1 MTAQPQSI
9 YQRVIDK
16 TKPVAFQ
23 GQLIA
28 QSVEKRLEMQRLSG
42 VRWEGRGGRGWGHF
56 GDQGRTIA
64 YPVLC
69 TCHSLPSFLAEV
81 HFDRVTAAIAR
92 LVGILYKR
100 Q

>member
-42 VRWEGRGGRGWGHF
+42 VRWEGRGGRGWGHLVTK
-56 GDQGRTIA
+56 GGLLHI
-64 YPVLC
+64 LSC
-69 TCHSLPSFLAEV
+69 GTCPSLPSFLAEV
-81 HFDRVTAAIAR
+81 HFDRVTATIAR
-92 LVGILYKR
+92 LIRILYNR

>member
-42 VRWEGRGGRGWGHF
+42 VRRLGKGGVREGEVGC
-56 GDQGRTIA
+56 GD
-64 YPVLC
+64 
-69 TCHSLPSFLAEV
+69 FEMEV
-81 HFDRVTAAIAR
+81 
-92 LVGILYKR
+92 GY
-100 Q
+100 

>member
-42 VRWEGRGGRGWGHF
+42 VRRLGKEG
-56 GDQGRTIA
+56 
-64 YPVLC
+64 
-69 TCHSLPSFLAEV
+69 
-81 HFDRVTAAIAR
+81 
-92 LVGILYKR
+92 
-100 Q
+100 

>member
-28 QSVEKRLEMQRLSG
+28 QSVEKRLEMQRVSG
-42 VRWEGRGGRGWGHF
+42 VSGEGWGRGG
-56 GDQGRTIA
+56 I
-64 YPVLC
+64 L
-69 TCHSLPSFLAEV
+69 
-81 HFDRVTAAIAR
+81 VT
-92 LVGILYKR
+92 
-100 Q
+100 